1 MRGRDRAAF
10 PRPAAGLGLLWRDA
24 AACESQ
30 QLSTFQSVLVLWNVA
45 DVEGKRTL
53 ASFGGPCIM
62 GMGRGG
68 AGDTCAASGLE
79 LTLSWLFTGNFVRV
93 PLPCAH
99 RKPSE
104 ATSLLAKKLYLSY

>member
-1 MRGRDRAAF
+1 MRGRIRAAF

-53 ASFGGPCIM
+53 ASFGGPCTM

-68 AGDTCAASGLE
+68 RHVCSVWIRAH
-79 LTLSWLFTGNFVRV
+79 
-93 PLPCAH
+93 PLLAFH
-99 RKPSE
+99 REFCSCP
-104 ATSLLAKKLYLSY
+104 TSLCTQKAK

>member
-1 MRGRDRAAF
+1 MRGRNRAAF

-45 DVEGKRTL
+45 DVEGKRLSRAL
-53 ASFGGPCIM
+53 ADPVQWGW
-62 GMGRGG
+62 GG

-79 LTLSWLFTGNFVRV
+79 FTL
-93 PLPCAH
+93 C
-99 RKPSE
+99 
-104 ATSLLAKKLYLSY
+104 